1 MKTADIQVGPAV
13 PQLARIR
20 CNGFSR
26 AVGRDMKSRN
36 EMHKTMC
43 QIVGTTRSEA
53 NLLWRWERS
62 SKHLTIL
69 VQATA
74 PMDLDALP
82 EGYGDYDGPRSMAG
96 HLQRIA
102 DGATV
107 QYRIDIN
114 AATQNRR
121 VVPSGKRA
129 AIPIASIPAWWHRK
143 AETFGLRPDDD
154 ALTVDTETVR
164 VRDHGALHIAR
175 LEGYSEVIN
184 AADLRGA
191 ITSGVGRGKS
201 YGCGLLT
208 LRHI

>member
-1 MKTADIQVGPAV
+1 MKTADTQTGLAA

-26 AVGRDMKSRN
+26 AVWRDLKSRN

-43 QIVGTTRSEA
+43 RIVGTTRSEA

-62 SKHLTIL
+62 SKRPTIL

-82 EGYGDYDGPRSMAG
+82 DDYGDYDGPRCMAG

-129 AIPIASIPAWWHRK
+129 AVPIASIPTWWHRK
-143 AETFGLRPDDD
+143 AEAFGLRPDGD

-164 VRDHGALHIAR
+164 VRDRGALHIAR
-175 LEGYSEVIN
+175 LEGYGEVIN

-191 ITSGVGRGKS
+191 ITSGVGRGRS